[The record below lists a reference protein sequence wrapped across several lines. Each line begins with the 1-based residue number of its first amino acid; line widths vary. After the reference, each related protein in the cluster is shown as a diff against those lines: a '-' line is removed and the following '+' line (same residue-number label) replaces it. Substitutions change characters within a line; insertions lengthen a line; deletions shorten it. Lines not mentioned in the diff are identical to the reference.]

1 MRDNRESSMWRLGMR
16 RAAFAVLLTAVSWTV
31 CPATAAARQL
41 APTPPPTFNHGHQPG
56 MDTEQPEPLSGSN
69 AQKLEH
75 MRQED
80 RRKHLLSDTEKL
92 LQLST
97 ELKSE
102 VDKSSKDELSL
113 DVVRKAAE
121 IEKLAHDV
129 KERMKG

>member
-1 MRDNRESSMWRLGMR
+1 MMRNKKTTFLRLAVR
-16 RAAFAVLLTAVSWTV
+16 IAAGAVLFTAMSWTAG
-31 CPATAAARQL
+31 PATAAARQL

-56 MDTEQPEPLSGSN
+56 MGTEEPEPLSGSN

-80 RRKHLLSDTEKL
+80 RRKHLVSDTEKL

-102 VDKSSKDELSL
+102 VDKASKDELSL